1 MIFKL
6 GKLDKEVA
14 ERISN
19 GETPI
24 GTDLYTNWGYRTGWH
39 YWYACVLTFKF
50 EGEDV
55 ERKVNIEIEKKDQPA
70 LDYLSL
76 SMLMNGIDW
85 RTGIIAY

>member
-6 GKLDKEVA
+6 GKLDKEVK

-24 GTDLYTNWGYRTGWH
+24 GTDLYTNWGYWGS
-39 YWYACVLTFKF
+39 YYCYQCVLTFKF

-55 ERKVNIEIEKKDQPA
+55 EHKVNIEIEKKDQPA

-76 SMLMNGIDW
+76 SILMNGIDW
-85 RTGIIAY
+85 KTGIITY

>member
-14 ERISN
+14 ECISN

-24 GTDLYTNWGYRTGWH
+24 GIDLYTNWGYTSSWR
-39 YWYACVLTFKF
+39 YWYSCVLTFKF
-50 EGEDV
+50 DGEDV
-55 ERKVNIEIEKKDQPA
+55 EHKVNIEIKKEDQPA

-76 SMLMNGIDW
+76 SMLMDGIDW
-85 RTGIIAY
+85 KTGIITY